1 VQITFGTEVRER
13 STLYPHVCRA
23 VTAATLDNYTRAI
36 YLRSIAMWLL
46 LVLVIN
52 LLLFGLMRR
61 ALAGI
66 RIQQQI
72 MSFSFLMIMLQ
83 IVTGIAY
90 YHISFAAIRAGIAYS
105 FGKPCIWRAILFDAE
120 FIPVGNIHGGTH
132 HDEVG
137 DFSKLI
143 KFRLTFL
150 VVFSASISFIIAVK
164 ANGGNTW
171 GSLYSTTMWMNWLK
185 LVAGG
190 FLVTAAANCFNEVIE
205 VDLDKL
211 MKRTMDR
218 PMPAGRMTTGQGLVL
233 GLGMGMAGTYILGT
247 LNILT
252 GLLSVFSILLY
263 AFAYTPLKRKSPV
276 AVFVGAIPGALP
288 ALIGYVAGQPH
299 GRIDEIA
306 LILFSIQFVWQFVHF
321 WAIAWVLDDDYK
333 LAGFRLLPT
342 QSRDKAARLLPLY
355 LP

>member
-1 VQITFGTEVRER
+1 MKW
-13 STLYPHVCRA
+13 A
-23 VTAATLDNYTRAI
+23 
-36 YLRSIAMWLL
+36 
-46 LVLVIN
+46 
-52 LLLFGLMRR
+52 
-61 ALAGI
+61 
-66 RIQQQI
+66 
-72 MSFSFLMIMLQ
+72 
-83 IVTGIAY
+83 
-90 YHISFAAIRAGIAYS
+90 
-105 FGKPCIWRAILFDAE
+105 
-120 FIPVGNIHGGTH
+120 
-132 HDEVG
+132 

-171 GSLYSTTMWMNWLK
+171 GSLYSATMWMNWLK

-263 AFAYTPLKRKSPV
+263 AFAYTPLKRKSPM

-342 QSRDKAARLLPLY
+342 QSRDKASAVITVIFAVILVPVSLLPTIYGYGGYYVGGVSLICSLIFLYQAIGLLRTLEIAAARKLMFGSFFY
-355 LP
+355 LPVVQLMFLFDFIAK

>member
-1 VQITFGTEVRER
+1 
-13 STLYPHVCRA
+13 
-23 VTAATLDNYTRAI
+23 
-36 YLRSIAMWLL
+36 
-46 LVLVIN
+46 
-52 LLLFGLMRR
+52 
-61 ALAGI
+61 
-66 RIQQQI
+66 
-72 MSFSFLMIMLQ
+72 MIW
-83 IVTGIAY
+83 
-90 YHISFAAIRAGIAYS
+90 
-105 FGKPCIWRAILFDAE
+105 K
-120 FIPVGNIHGGTH
+120 
-132 HDEVG
+132 

-171 GSLYSTTMWMNWLK
+171 GSLYSSTMWVNWLK

-233 GLGMGMAGTYILGT
+233 GLGMGIAGTYLLGT

-306 LILFSIQFVWQFVHF
+306 LILFSIQFIWQFVHF

-342 QSRDKAARLLPLY
+342 QKRDKTSAVITVIFAVILVPVSLLPTIYGYGGYYVGGVTLICSLMFLY
-355 LP
+355 QSIGLMRTLQIAEARKLMFGSFFWLPIVQLMFLFDFIEKVK